1 MPTLKE
7 IRESKFISQDDLSKL
22 SGITAAT
29 ISRLETGKEK
39 PRFVTIRKL
48 AAALEVQPGD
58 IEFK

>member
-7 IRESKFISQDDLSKL
+7 IRERKFISQDDLSKL

-48 AAALEVQPGD
+48 AAALGVEPGE